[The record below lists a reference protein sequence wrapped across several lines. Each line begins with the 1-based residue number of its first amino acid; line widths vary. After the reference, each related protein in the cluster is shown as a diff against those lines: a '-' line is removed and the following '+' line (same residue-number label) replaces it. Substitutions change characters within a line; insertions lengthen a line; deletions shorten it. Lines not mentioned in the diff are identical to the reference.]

1 VAVRTPSYA
10 AAADAEA
17 LVDTRLVAVGTWLF
31 LAANTTFFAA
41 WWFAFFYLRAIN
53 NNQSWRAQGVGP
65 PSKGYGAVVLAFAVL
80 TAVTYFV
87 GSRQATRD
95 LLFRLL
101 TPVTLV
107 LALATVFFQ
116 AYELWHLGFGLTQG
130 GYPSVFS
137 GLSGAWAIEVA
148 LATAWLATIAMQAR
162 PNGDTL
168 ARRQPAASFAWILL
182 FLAAI
187 GAVNYILLY
196 FVA

>member
-1 VAVRTPSYA
+1 VAVSTRSDEA
-10 AAADAEA
+10 AAVAEA
-17 LVDTRLVAVGTWLF
+17 RLDASLVAVGIRLF
-31 LAANTTFFAA
+31 LAADTTFFAA
-41 WWFAFFYLRAIN
+41 WWFAFFYLRALN
-53 NNQSWRAQGVGP
+53 NNQSWRASGVSP
-65 PSKGYGAVVLAFAVL
+65 PSVGYGAVVLAFAVL
-80 TAVTYFV
+80 SAITYLV

-101 TPVTLV
+101 TPVSLV
-107 LALATVFFQ
+107 LALAVILFQ
-116 AYELWHLGFGLTQG
+116 TYELWHLGFDLTQG

-137 GLSGAWAIEVA
+137 GLSGAWVIEFA
-148 LATAWLATIAMQAR
+148 FATVWLATIVVQAR
-162 PNGDTL
+162 PDGDTL

>member
-1 VAVRTPSYA
+1 MAVRTRSYE

-17 LVDTRLVAVGTWLF
+17 ILDTRLVAVGTWLF
-31 LAANTTFFAA
+31 LAADTTFFAA
-41 WWFAFFYLRAIN
+41 WWFAFFYLRALN
-53 NNQSWRAQGVGP
+53 NNQSWRAQGVAP
-65 PSKGYGAVVLAFAVL
+65 PSRGYGAVVLALAVL
-80 TAVTYFV
+80 TAVTYLV
-87 GSRQATRD
+87 GSRQATRA
-95 LLFRLL
+95 LLLRLL
-101 TPVTLV
+101 TPVALV
-107 LALATVFFQ
+107 LGLATVLFQ

-137 GLSGAWAIEVA
+137 GLSGAWVIQFAF
-148 LATAWLATIAMQAR
+148 ATAWLATIVVQAR

-187 GAVNYILLY
+187 GAINYILLY